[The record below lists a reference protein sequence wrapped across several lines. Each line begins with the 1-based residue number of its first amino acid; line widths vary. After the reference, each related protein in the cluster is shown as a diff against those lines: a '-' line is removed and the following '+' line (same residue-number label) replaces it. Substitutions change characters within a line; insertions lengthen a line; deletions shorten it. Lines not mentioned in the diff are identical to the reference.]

1 MRWSL
6 CLAFGLGVL
15 AAASGPA
22 CAAQATAE
30 EAAKLKAV
38 LEAWQPSGTQLSP
51 AESAFFTSRL
61 PVSLPIGKWRVEPK
75 GDEYQIEIPG
85 IRRPMSELFEPLL
98 GRTLLFCPADRINA
112 RRTPAGTYALS
123 AEDSYGCRLEWD
135 DGTVSRFVS
144 RSRRVSGTV
153 DVTAPATASMDI
165 VFDRVTLERGAD
177 PIAQQAFPASP
188 RPTID
193 RLILSGGRRTVSNDR
208 ADLRSIITLE
218 GFSAPAP
225 SGLGTIT
232 AKKIVYD
239 IEGKGMDMAALAGA
253 AVGLAR
259 RLAGDK
265 VKKTDDDPVTQALLD
280 RFVDGIGSGQHELVS
295 VEGMTAKTASLTV
308 GIGSLSAGVAIVQ
321 KDPDAARMT
330 MRLDTTDITV
340 DHRSPYAD
348 WIPTKGVIQ
357 LSLDDM
363 PFRQILT
370 SSILHGR
377 EDPDADTRSM
387 QAAHTRIGI
396 DRVHFEAPAA
406 SLELSGT
413 TMLDPDAVLGQTGT
427 LRMRLTGIDGLVK
440 ALQADPQASQAA
452 AGLSVLQVLG
462 RQTTLPDGRSA
473 RDYDIVIDPSGKVLV
488 NGADVQALVPKD
500 L

>member
-22 CAAQATAE
+22 RAQATAE

-38 LEAWQPSGTQLSP
+38 LEAWQPSGMQLSP
-51 AESAFFTSRL
+51 AESAYFTSRL
-61 PVSLPIGKWRVEPK
+61 PVSLPIGRWRVEPK
-75 GDEYQIEIPG
+75 GDAYQIEVPG

-98 GRTLLFCPADRINA
+98 GRTLLFCPADRYGA
-112 RRTPAGTYALS
+112 RLTAPATYALS
-123 AEDSYGCRLEWD
+123 AEDAYGCRLEWA

-144 RSRRVSGTV
+144 RSRHVSGRIDLAASV
-153 DVTAPATASMDI
+153 ASMDVI
-165 VFDRVTLERGAD
+165 FDRVTLERGSD

-188 RPTID
+188 RPAIE
-193 RLILSGGRRTVSNDR
+193 RLTLSGSRRSVADTR

-225 SGLGTIT
+225 SGSGTIT
-232 AKKIVYD
+232 AKKIVHD
-239 IEGKGMDMAALAGA
+239 IEGKRMDMAALSSSAFD
-253 AVGLAR
+253 LAK

-265 VKKTDDDPVTQALLD
+265 IPKPDDDPVIQALLD

-295 VEGMTAKTASLTV
+295 IEGLTASAASLTI
-308 GIGSLSAGVAIVQ
+308 GIGSLSAGVATVQ
-321 KDPDAARMT
+321 TDPDTARMT

-340 DHRSPYAD
+340 DRPSPYAS

-357 LSLDDM
+357 LSLDGV
-363 PFRQILT
+363 PFREVLT
-370 SSILHGR
+370 RSILHGR
-377 EDPDADTRSM
+377 GDPNADALSM
-387 QAAHTRIGI
+387 QDARTRIGI
-396 DRVHFEAPAA
+396 DRVHFEAPNA

-413 TMLDPDAVLGQTGT
+413 TVIDADAVLGQTGT

-440 ALQADPQASQAA
+440 ALQADPKASQAA
-452 AGLSVLQVLG
+452 TGLTMLQVLG
-462 RQTTLPDGRSA
+462 RQTNLPDGQSA
-473 RDYDIVIDPSGKVLV
+473 RDYEIVIDPSGKVLV